1 MHLWFRRLAILGA
14 VLAYTAVVVGAY
26 VRLTDAGLG
35 CPDWPGCYGHLAPAA
50 AAADVPG
57 QAKYARP
64 FDYGRALRE
73 MQHRYLASSLGT
85 TIVALVLIA
94 VLNRRDPNQPKRLP
108 AVLLALVALQG
119 ALGRL
124 TVTGLVNPS
133 IVTLHLAGGLATL
146 AVLTWLALPRPGAAQ
161 LSSLRPWAAVAGIVL
176 AAQIVL
182 GGWTSSNYAGP
193 SCPDFPTCQGRLWP
207 DADFAQGFNLWPGLG
222 PDYQGGRLP
231 GAARVAIQISHR
243 AGAVAAGAALA
254 LLVAA
259 VLRRGRGPIRTLA
272 ALLGVTVILQ
282 WLIGMNLIWRGFPLA
297 LGTAHNAGAAL
308 LVVLMLAL
316 ARQLWPGAPAPQPI
330 RAC

>member
-1 MHLWFRRLAILGA
+1 
-14 VLAYTAVVVGAY
+14 VVVGAW

-35 CPDWPGCYGHLAPAA
+35 CPDWPGCYGHLRPAA

-57 QAKYARP
+57 QAQYARP

-73 MQHRYLASSLGT
+73 MRHRYLASTLGT
-85 TIVALVLIA
+85 TIVALVVIA
-94 VLNRRDPNQPKRLP
+94 FLNRRDPNQPKRLP

-146 AVLTWLALPRPGAAQ
+146 GVLTWLALPRPRVAP
-161 LSSLRPWAAVAGIVL
+161 LSLRPWTAVAGMLL
-176 AAQIVL
+176 AAQILL

-193 SCPDFPTCQGRLWP
+193 ACPDFPTCQGRLWP
-207 DADFAQGFNLWPGLG
+207 EADFAQGFNLWPGLG

-243 AGAVAAGAALA
+243 AGAVAVGAAL
-254 LLVAA
+254 LLLAAAA
-259 VLRRGRGPIRTLA
+259 VRRGRGRIRALGVGLA
-272 ALLGVTVILQ
+272 AAAILQ
-282 WLIGMNLIWRGFPLA
+282 WLIGMNLIWQGFPLA
-297 LGTAHNAGAAL
+297 LGTAHSAGAAL

-316 ARQLWPGAPAPQPI
+316 WRELSPGAAPA
-330 RAC
+330 

>member
-1 MHLWFRRLAILGA
+1 MRYSLWFRRLAIVGA
-14 VLAYTAVVVGAY
+14 FLAYAAVVVGAY

-35 CPDWPGCYGHLAPAA
+35 CPDWPGCYGHLQPST
-50 AAADVPG
+50 AAADLAG
-57 QAKYARP
+57 QAQYGRT

-73 MQHRYLASSLGT
+73 MQHRYLASTLGA

-94 VLNRRDPNQPKRLP
+94 VLNRRDPQQPKRLP

-146 AVLTWLALPRPGAAQ
+146 GVLTWLALPRARFGQSA
-161 LSSLRPWAAVAGIVL
+161 SLRPWATL
-176 AAQIVL
+176 AATVLVAQILL

-193 SCPDFPTCQGRLWP
+193 SCPDFPTCQGKLWP
-207 DADFAQGFNLWPGLG
+207 QADFAQGFNLWPGLG

-231 GAARVAIQISHR
+231 GPARVAIQISHR
-243 AGAVAAGAALA
+243 AGAIAAGAAL
-254 LLVAA
+254 LGLAA
-259 VLRRGRGPIRTLA
+259 ILIRRGRGAIRALAATLA
-272 ALLGVTVILQ
+272 AAVVLQ
-282 WLIGMNLIWRGFPLA
+282 WVIGMNLIWQGFPLA

-316 ARQLWPGAPAPQPI
+316 LRQLWPGEPAPP
-330 RAC
+330 